1 MKKRMIIDGM
11 SCGHCTA
18 RVKKTLEEI
27 TGISDVVVDLDSKTA
42 EFESTDDIKDS
53 DLKYAVEE
61 AGYDVINV
69 EILV

>member
-1 MKKRMIIDGM
+1 MKKRMIVDGM

-27 TGISDVVVDLDSKTA
+27 NGVSNVLVDLDAKTA
-42 EFESTDDIKDS
+42 VFESTDDVKDI
-53 DLKYAVEE
+53 DLKYAVEQ
-61 AGYDVINV
+61 AGYDVINI

>member
-1 MKKRMIIDGM
+1 MKKRMIVDGM

-27 TGISDVVVDLDSKTA
+27 NGISNVVVDLDSKTVV
-42 EFESTDDIKDS
+42 FECTDDIKDS